1 MRLAVPGREAD
12 QVNCSSVFSSG
23 QWISP
28 RHTVHNELSGNVVIR
43 LETGAVNIDVADLM
57 ALL

>member
-1 MRLAVPGREAD
+1 M
-12 QVNCSSVFSSG
+12 
-23 QWISP
+23 
-28 RHTVHNELSGNVVIR
+28 HNELSGNVVIR